1 MSRCHRL
8 FQNKHNL
15 LQLNVWVEQMF
26 VFLDLRV
33 ATITKVIYN
42 DESRIFHIIFVSP
55 YIERRT

>member
-1 MSRCHRL
+1 
-8 FQNKHNL
+8 
-15 LQLNVWVEQMF
+15 MF